1 MEERTNPTHR
11 HPGESKKKKGKD
23 DWSQREK
30 GLSRTV
36 KLRKNELKIKWK

>member
-1 MEERTNPTHR
+1 MEERTNPAHR
-11 HPGESKKKKGKD
+11 NTGESKKKDKD
-23 DWSQREK
+23 DWEWREK